1 MRRLTLPTLLLL
13 LLALPQAADAATR
26 QIIRGAGFG
35 HGVGMSQYGAYGY
48 ARHGYDYKQILAHYY
63 QGTSLSKSS
72 GDVRVLLQTGSGSAT
87 FAGATEGGGHKLNPA
102 KTYRVKLH
110 GLSEIVLFDPKG
122 KQLGHFSQP
131 LDVTSS
137 TGLVRLNGRAMNGVS
152 AGHYRG
158 AIEFRPSPFRGLAV
172 VNVVGLDDYVKGVV
186 PGEMPSSW
194 SPAALQAQAVAARS
208 YALATDAGGPVFDQ
222 YPDTRSQVYQ
232 GADGEAA
239 SSNAAVD
246 ATAGQVLRYQGKVAT
261 TYFFSTSGGET
272 EDVQNVFYGA
282 QPEPYLTG
290 VDDPYDNISPR
301 HRWNFRLTTS
311 SLDHR
316 LGSLVKGKL
325 RGVKIVQ
332 RGVSPRVVWAS
343 VVGSRGSV
351 KVRGATLRS
360 RLGLLDTWFS
370 FNRFTSKS
378 KPGVPPTPP
387 TPPTTPTTP
396 GGGASPGGGSS
407 GGAANASVFAQAA
420 GGPNFFT
427 RPGKPGKPGK
437 PARVYGSIWPA
448 PKKSL
453 ARIQKLGRDGTWHTV
468 GHTRLSKRG
477 RYDAAVKGH
486 GKFRVVVG
494 DLVGPT
500 TFVR

>member
-1 MRRLTLPTLLLL
+1 MRRLILPTLVLL
-13 LLALPQAADAATR
+13 LLALPPVAGAATR

-35 HGVGMSQYGAYGY
+35 HGVGMSQYGAYGF
-48 ARHGYDYKQILAHYY
+48 ARHGYDYRQILTHYY
-63 QGTSLSKSS
+63 QGTSISKSS
-72 GDVRVLLQTGSGSAT
+72 GDIRVILQTGSNSAT
-87 FAGATEGGGHKLNPA
+87 FTGATAGGGHKLNPG
-102 KTYRVKLH
+102 KTYKVKLN
-110 GLSEIVLFDPKG
+110 GLSGEVLLDPKG
-122 KQLGHFSQP
+122 KQLGHFNVP
-131 LDVTSS
+131 LEITSE
-137 TGLVRLNGRAMNGVS
+137 TGLLRLNGRAMNGVY

-158 AIEFRPSPFRGLAV
+158 SLEFRPSPFRGLAV
-172 VNVVGLDDYVKGVV
+172 VNVASLDDYVKGVV

-246 ATAGQVLRYQGKVAT
+246 ATAGQVLRYQGKIAT

-282 QPEPYLTG
+282 QPEAYLTG
-290 VDDPYDNISPR
+290 VKDPYDNISPK
-301 HRWNFRLTTS
+301 HRWNITLTTAG
-311 SLDHR
+311 LQRR
-316 LGSLVKGKL
+316 LGSLVHGKL
-325 RGVKIVQ
+325 HGVKITQ

-387 TPPTTPTTP
+387 TPPTPTTP
-396 GGGASPGGGSS
+396 GGGVSPG
-407 GGAANASVFAQAA
+407 AAAAASVFAQPA
-420 GGPNFFT
+420 GGPSFFT
-427 RPGKPGKPGK
+427 KPGKPGKPGK
-437 PARVYGSIWPA
+437 PARLYGSIWPA

-453 ARIQKLGRDGTWHTV
+453 ARIQKLGRDGSWHTV
-468 GHTRLSKRG
+468 GHTRLSRRG

-494 DLVGPT
+494 GLIGPT
-500 TFVR
+500 TFVRR

>member
-1 MRRLTLPTLLLL
+1 MRRLTLPTVLMLM
-13 LLALPQAADAATR
+13 LALPSVAGAATR

-48 ARHGYDYKQILAHYY
+48 ARHGYDYRQILAHYY

-72 GDVRVLLQTGSGSAT
+72 GDVRILLQTGGGSAT

-102 KTYRVKLH
+102 KTYRVKLK

-122 KQLGHFSQP
+122 KQLGHFNQP
-131 LDVTSS
+131 LDVTNSS
-137 TGLVRLNGRAMNGVS
+137 SGLVRLNGRAINGVY

-158 AIEFRPSPFRGLAV
+158 ALEFRPSPFRGLAV
-172 VNVVGLDDYVKGVV
+172 VNVASLDDYVKGVV

-222 YPDTRSQVYQ
+222 YPDTRSQVYK
-232 GADGEAA
+232 GADGEVA

-246 ATAGQVLRYQGKVAT
+246 ATAGQVLRYQGRIAT

-290 VDDPYDNISPR
+290 VDDPYDNISPK
-301 HRWNFRLTTS
+301 HRWNISLTTS
-311 SLDHR
+311 SLKHR
-316 LGSLVKGKL
+316 LGSLVRGKL
-325 RGVKIVQ
+325 RGVKIMQ

-360 RLGLLDTWFS
+360 QLSLLDTWFS
-370 FNRFTSKS
+370 FNRFTSKT

-387 TPPTTPTTP
+387 TPPTPTTP
-396 GGGASPGGGSS
+396 GGGVSPGG
-407 GGAANASVFAQAA
+407 AAKADVFAQAA
-420 GGPNFFT
+420 GSPNFFMK
-427 RPGKPGKPGK
+427 PGKPGKPGK

-448 PKKSL
+448 PKHSL
-453 ARIQKLGRDGTWHTV
+453 ARIQKLGRDGAWHTV
-468 GHTRLSKRG
+468 GHTRLNKRG
-477 RYDAAVKGH
+477 RYDVAVKGH
-486 GKFRVVVG
+486 GKFRVVVEG
-494 DLVGPT
+494 LVGPT
-500 TFVR
+500 TFVRAA

>member
-1 MRRLTLPTLLLL
+1 MRRLTLPLLLL
-13 LLALPQAADAATR
+13 LFALPQAADAATR

-48 ARHGYDYKQILAHYY
+48 ARHGYDYRQILAHYY

-72 GDVRVLLQTGSGSAT
+72 GDVRVLLQSGGGSAT
-87 FAGATEGGGHKLNPA
+87 FTGATEGGGHKLNPV
-102 KTYRVKLH
+102 KTYKVKLR

-122 KQLGHFSQP
+122 KQLGHFNQP

-137 TGLVRLNGRAMNGVS
+137 IAPVRLNGRAMNGVT
-152 AGHYRG
+152 AGHYHG
-158 AIEFRPSPFRGLAV
+158 ALEFRPSPFRGLAV
-172 VNVVGLDDYVKGVV
+172 VNVAGLDDYVKGVV

-194 SPAALQAQAVAARS
+194 SAEALKAQAVAARS

-239 SSNAAVD
+239 SANAAVD
-246 ATAGQVLRYQGKVAT
+246 ATAGQVLRYAGKIAT

-290 VDDPYDNISPR
+290 VDDPYDNISPK
-301 HRWNFRLTTS
+301 HRWNIRLTTS
-311 SLDHR
+311 SLQHR
-316 LGSLVKGKL
+316 LGSLVRGKL
-325 RGVKIVQ
+325 RGVKIMQ
-332 RGVSPRVVWAS
+332 RGVSPRVIWAK

-351 KVRGATLRS
+351 QVRGATLRS

-378 KPGVPPTPP
+378 KPGVPPTPA
-387 TPPTTPTTP
+387 TPPTPTTP
-396 GGGASPGGGSS
+396 GGGVTP
-407 GGAANASVFAQAA
+407 GGAAKAGVFAETA
-420 GGPNFFT
+420 GGPNFFM

-437 PARVYGSIWPA
+437 PARLFGSIWPA
-448 PKKSL
+448 PKNTL
-453 ARIQKLGRDGTWHTV
+453 ARVQKLGRDGSWHTV

-477 RYDAAVKGH
+477 RYDVAVKGH

-494 DLVGPT
+494 DLFGPT
-500 TFVR
+500 TFVRSP